1 VEHTKLI
8 FDILNLKY
16 IYYILLGVFICLT
29 ACQTTRQEQELGVE
43 VAEIPFTLCM
53 PTRMDFAPNYT
64 PARRSLGDPGTTEQF
79 QLPRYAYIFIM
90 QKNGSDWN
98 IMDVWEES
106 LATEDWQ
113 KERYSGIYQTEGD
126 SIYRYTKTLRMLLEE
141 KGVKGRACAV
151 ASYKKL
157 TFKKNGT
164 TVTNLKDRNVIANWN
179 DVLEL
184 QIDISPDSIQENLQN
199 IYSSPYNYILPSTG
213 EYYGTFDNIGHT
225 VASLDLM
232 LYHIAAKVDLKWSVA
247 ENKRIA
253 ANPEEAVRLTYLE
266 VRRMLNTVC
275 WAFKPMRNVVNT
287 LPTAGYAIPNIVTPS
302 DEGLWWEGRTYFYTI
317 PFTVS
322 GDATHFP
329 MQLLMRTNGSNGTG
343 YELTLNQPVTAADTV
358 FVPWFRGNIT
368 LNNPLT
374 DTQETKNAD

>member
-1 VEHTKLI
+1 M
-8 FDILNLKY
+8 D
-16 IYYILLGVFICLT
+16 
-29 ACQTTRQEQELGVE
+29 
-43 VAEIPFTLCM
+43 IPFSIIM
-53 PTRMDFAPNYT
+53 PAGLDFAPQRA
-64 PARRSLGDPGTTEQF
+64 PGAKRSLGDPGTTEQF

-90 QKNGSDWN
+90 QQNGSDCN
-98 IMDVWEES
+98 IMDVWEET
-106 LATEDWQ
+106 LASEDWH

-232 LYHIAAKVDLKWSVA
+232 LYHIAAKIDLKWSVA
-247 ENKRIA
+247 ENKRI
-253 ANPEEAVRLTYLE
+253 NSEDPTQAVRLTYLE
-266 VRRMLNTVC
+266 ARNMLNTTSY
-275 WAFKPMRNVVNT
+275 AFRPMENVAAALPNT
-287 LPTAGYAIPNIVTPS
+287 GYSIPNIVTPT
-302 DEGLWWEGRTYFYTI
+302 DEGLWWEGRTCFYTI

-322 GDATHFP
+322 GEPGYFP
-329 MQLLMRTNGSNGTG
+329 VQLLMRTNGSNGTG
-343 YELTLNQPVTAADTV
+343 YELTLNQAIDRTAP

-374 DTQETKNAD
+374 DTQETKNSDD